1 MLSKTIS
8 QKQMGRC
15 ALCAFLLTAV
25 FTMFPFAASGQQLS
39 REVMRLHVLANSNS
53 PEDQQLKLKVRD
65 AVLKEAAKWYEG
77 AASLE
82 EANCA
87 VCTHLQSIEKAA
99 ESLLQK
105 EGASQKVS
113 VRVGDRYFTTRT
125 YENLRLPAGKY
136 RTLEVRLGEG
146 KGRNWWCIV
155 FPALCLPG
163 SGEDQGEQEE
173 TVLSGIPQAQ
183 RKEFQSAEGYE
194 VKFKLL
200 EWYEAMMKFFDR

>member
-1 MLSKTIS
+1 MTSRSLFRKISGKVLLS
-8 QKQMGRC
+8 
-15 ALCAFLLTAV
+15 AFLVTAL
-25 FTMFPFAASGQQLS
+25 FTMFPFAASSQQLS
-39 REVMRLHVLANSNS
+39 AQVMRLHVLANSNS
-53 PEDQQLKLKVRD
+53 PEDQQMKLKVRD

-99 ESLLQK
+99 ENLLRE
-105 EGASQKVS
+105 EGVREEVS
-113 VRVGDRYFTTRT
+113 VCVGDRYFSTRS

-163 SGEDQGEQEE
+163 AEVREE
-173 TVLSGIPQAQ
+173 EENVLSEIPQAQ
-183 RKEFQSAEGYE
+183 RKEFQSSEGYE

-200 EWYEAMMKFFDR
+200 EWYEAMMDFFDR

>member
-1 MLSKTIS
+1 MNSRSVFRKNSGKALLS
-8 QKQMGRC
+8 
-15 ALCAFLLTAV
+15 AFLITAL
-25 FTMFPFAASGQQLS
+25 FTMFPFAASSGLLS
-39 REVMRLHVLANSNS
+39 TQVMRLHVLANSNS
-53 PEDQQLKLKVRD
+53 PKDQQMKLKVRD

-99 ESLLQK
+99 EDLLRE
-105 EGASQKVS
+105 EGVREEVS
-113 VRVGDRYFTTRT
+113 VCVGDRYFSTRS

-163 SGEDQGEQEE
+163 AGARQEEE

-183 RKEFQSAEGYE
+183 RKEFQSSGGYE

-200 EWYEAMMKFFDR
+200 EWYEAMKGFFDR